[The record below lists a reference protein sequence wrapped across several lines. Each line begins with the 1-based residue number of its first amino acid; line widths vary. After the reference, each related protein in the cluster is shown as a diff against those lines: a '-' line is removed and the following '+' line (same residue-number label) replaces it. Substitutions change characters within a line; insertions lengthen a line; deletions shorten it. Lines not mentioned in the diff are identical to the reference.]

1 MDDKIISYTAIAL
14 SVATAV
20 IGVINHKRIR
30 SNCCGKRGELSL
42 DISPTHPIHPIHP
55 AEAKAEAE
63 AHPPLK
69 IDC

>member
-30 SNCCGKRGELSL
+30 SNCCGKRGELSI
-42 DISPTHPIHPIHP
+42 DISPTHPAE
-55 AEAKAEAE
+55 AEAK

>member
-1 MDDKIISYTAIAL
+1 MDDKIVSYTAIAL

-30 SNCCGKRGELSL
+30 SNCCGKRGELSI
-42 DISPTHPIHPIHP
+42 DISPTHP
-55 AEAKAEAE
+55 AKAEAKE
-63 AHPPLK
+63 TPLK